1 MTRQEFDKLIEKY
14 NSGECTPDEIEAVEK
29 WSYLHFRRQSEST
42 VFDGEDEM
50 RQTRERIWENVTGE
64 AGLRKPRKFAPGKG
78 SMFRAGLAASVL
90 LALTTGMLLKD
101 RLFVRGT
108 DAEPAGIETKNT
120 TVSRQKIVLPDSS
133 TVVLEAGAMIVADE
147 RYGKETRI
155 VHLKGEGYFE
165 VKPNAQIP
173 FLVYTGELVT
183 EVLGTSFRIRPQ
195 ERKGTIEVSVMTGKV
210 SVYTGNPGR
219 DKKRNGVIATS
230 NQKIVFDT
238 ESRTIRQD
246 LVDIPEMIVPPQL
259 ESSFQ
264 FDDTPVEEVLGLMKK
279 VYGIEIVIGNAA
291 LKRCVFT
298 GDLNGLGLYEQLD
311 HMCDVLRISYEI
323 RGTGIY
329 ISGSGCG

>member
-1 MTRQEFDKLIEKY
+1 MTRQEFDRLIEKY
-14 NSGECTPDEIEAVEK
+14 NSGVCTPEEIETVEK
-29 WSYLHFRRQSEST
+29 WGYLHFRCQSEST

-50 RQTRERIWENVTGE
+50 LRTREKIWENVKGQ
-64 AGLRKPRKFAPGKG
+64 AGLKKTRKTVFGKVNA
-78 SMFRAGLAASVL
+78 FRLGLAASVL
-90 LALTTGMLLKD
+90 AVLTAGILLKD
-101 RLFVRGT
+101 KLFIPGT
-108 DAEPAGIETKNT
+108 DTEPAGIETKNT
-120 TVSRQKIVLPDSS
+120 TISRQKIVLPDSS
-133 TVVLEAGAMIVADE
+133 TVVLEAGSMIVADE
-147 RYGKETRI
+147 GYGKEARI

-195 ERKGTIEVSVMTGKV
+195 ESKRTIEVSVMTGKV

-238 ESRTIRQD
+238 ESRIIRQD

-311 HMCDVLRISYEI
+311 YMCDVLRISYEI

-329 ISGSGCG
+329 ISGTGCG